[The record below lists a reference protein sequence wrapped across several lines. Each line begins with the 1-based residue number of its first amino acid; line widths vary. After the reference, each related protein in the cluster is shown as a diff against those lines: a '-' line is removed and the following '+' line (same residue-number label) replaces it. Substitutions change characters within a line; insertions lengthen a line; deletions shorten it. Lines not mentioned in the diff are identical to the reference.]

1 MPRLTRPLTLLA
13 TAFLVAIP
21 TIAASAASKS
31 ANLTLVAYSTP
42 KAAYDQIIPAFG
54 ATPAGSGVTF
64 STSYGASG
72 TQAAAVIAGLKADVV
87 NLSLAPDMTSLVKA
101 GVVGRSWN
109 SHAKNKY
116 GGMVTNSIVVFVVR
130 PGNPKNIKT
139 WDDLLKKGVD
149 VITPNP
155 FTSGGARWNVM
166 AAYGA
171 WRKAGKT
178 QKQAVAKLTKLFQ
191 HVSVQDTSAR
201 NALQTFLSGK
211 GDVLLSYENE
221 AYAAKKLGQ
230 PIAYRSPKRTILIQN
245 PVAVTKTTANP
256 VQANAFV
263 KYLFTPAAQTLFA
276 DNGYRPILP
285 KVFKKYA
292 SVFPTKTLKIFKITD
307 PKLGGWVKAQPKFF
321 DPKTGIMAKIEA
333 KVGGVTG

>member
-1 MPRLTRPLTLLA
+1 MPRLARPLTLLA

-21 TIAASAASKS
+21 TIAASAAGKS

-42 KAAYDQIIPAFG
+42 KASYDQIIPAFE
-54 ATPAGSGVTF
+54 ATSGGSGVTF
-64 STSYGASG
+64 GTSYGASG

-87 NLSLAPDMTSLVKA
+87 NLSLQPDMTALVNA
-101 GVVGRSWN
+101 GIVSGSW
-109 SHAKNKY
+109 SSTARNKY
-116 GGMVTNSIVVFVVR
+116 RGMVTHSLVVFAVR
-130 PGNPKNIKT
+130 PGNPKKITT
-139 WDDLLKKGVD
+139 WNDLLKPGID

-171 WRKAGKT
+171 WRKAGAT
-178 QKQAVAKLTKLFQ
+178 HKQAVAKLTELFR

-230 PIAYRSPKRTILIQN
+230 PLGYRIPRRTILIEN
-245 PVAVTKTTANP
+245 PVAVTKTTAYP
-256 VQANAFV
+256 AQANAFV
-263 KYLFTPAAQTLFA
+263 NYLFTPKAQALFA
-276 DNGYRPILP
+276 DNGYRPVLP
-285 KVFKKYA
+285 NVFKKYA
-292 SVFPTKTLKIFKITD
+292 SAFPTKKLKIFKITD
-307 PKLGGWVKAQPKFF
+307 RLLGGWKKVQPQFF

-333 KVGGVTG
+333 QVGGVTG

>member
-1 MPRLTRPLTLLA
+1 MPRLARHLVLLVIA
-13 TAFLVAIP
+13 LLVAIP

-31 ANLTLVAYSTP
+31 TNLTLVAYSTP
-42 KAAYDQIIPAFG
+42 KTSYDKIIPAFA

-64 STSYGASG
+64 SASYGASG
-72 TQAAAVIAGLKADVV
+72 TQASAVIAGLKADVV
-87 NLSLAPDMTSLVKA
+87 NLSLAPDMASLVRA
-101 GVVGRSWN
+101 GIVNGSW
-109 SHAKNKY
+109 SSTARNKY
-116 GGMVTNSIVVFVVR
+116 RGMVTHSLVVFAVR
-130 PGNPKNIKT
+130 PGNPKKITT
-139 WDDLLKKGVD
+139 WDDLLKPGVD

-171 WRKAGKT
+171 WRRAGAT
-178 QKQAVAKLTKLFQ
+178 HKQAVAKLTKLFQ

-211 GDVLLSYENE
+211 GDVLLAYENE

-230 PIAYRSPKRTILIQN
+230 PLQYRIPRRTILIEN
-245 PVAVTKTTANP
+245 PVAVTKTTSSPA
-256 VQANAFV
+256 QAEAFV
-263 KYLFTPAAQTLFA
+263 KFLFTPKAQALFA
-276 DNGYRPILP
+276 DNGYRPVLP
-285 KVFKKYA
+285 SVFRKYA
-292 SVFPTKTLKIFKITD
+292 SAFPTKNLKIFKITD
-307 PKLGGWVKAQPKFF
+307 RVLGGWATVQPQFF

>member
-1 MPRLTRPLTLLA
+1 MPRITRPLILLA
-13 TAFLVAIP
+13 IALLVAIP
-21 TIAASAASKS
+21 AIAASAASKS
-31 ANLTLVAYSTP
+31 VKLTLVAYSTP
-42 KAAYDQIIPAFG
+42 KTSYDQIIPAFE

-64 STSYGASG
+64 GASYGASG
-72 TQAAAVIAGLKADVV
+72 TQAAAIIAGLKADVV
-87 NLSLAPDMTSLVKA
+87 NLSLQPDMTSLVNA
-101 GVVGRSWN
+101 GIVSGKWN
-109 SHAKNKY
+109 SKSHVNR
-116 GGMVTNSIVVFVVR
+116 GMVTNSIVVFAVR
-130 PGNPKNIKT
+130 PDNPKKIRT

-171 WRKAGKT
+171 WREAGLT
-178 QKQAVAKLTKLFQ
+178 HKQAVVKLTTLFQ

-230 PIAYRSPKRTILIQN
+230 PLEYHSPKRTILIEN
-245 PVAVTKTTANP
+245 PVAVTTTSANP
-256 VQANAFV
+256 VQAKAFLD
-263 KYLFTPAAQTLFA
+263 YLFTPKAQALFA
-276 DNGYRPILP
+276 DNGYRPVLP
-285 KVFKKYA
+285 GVFKKYA
-292 SVFPTKTLKIFKITD
+292 SVFPTKKLAIFKITL
-307 PKLGGWVKAQPKFF
+307 PILGGWAKVQPQFF